1 MSICFYHGLSPFQI
15 FSMEYGRLPWAL
27 SFSFPLLSRAL
38 KKTYG
43 TFEVSQKA
51 FVLSPFSFCHQCFA
65 SSTTATTTS
74 QASSTFDTAKHLRIL
89 SLPISKERSY
99 QLLRLMKM
107 HKTKRKEAIPHLA
120 YHHEEANNFRAHI
133 YFKDNFNSGMVGT
146 EKVNGGKKKLLNKT
160 QAKLSS
166 FFHINNFTFPCNSWP
181 CHYSFP
187 IQNAKD
193 IVGKSSFAITIYQHR
208 SSLRK

>member
-1 MSICFYHGLSPFQI
+1 MAFRLFKYFPWNMEGSLEHCHFPFRCCLAHLRKLIALLRFRKKHLFYLRFHFATNV
-15 FSMEYGRLPWAL
+15 LPPPPP
-27 SFSFPLLSRAL
+27 PLLQAKPVRLSTLRNICVYLAYQYQ
-38 KKTYG
+38 KK
-43 TFEVSQKA
+43 EVTNN
-51 FVLSPFSFCHQCFA
+51 FFA
-65 SSTTATTTS
+65 SWKCTKLSERKPSHILHTTTKK
-74 QASSTFDTAKHLRIL
+74 QI
-89 SLPISKERSY
+89 
-99 QLLRLMKM
+99 
-107 HKTKRKEAIPHLA
+107 
-120 YHHEEANNFRAHI
+120 I

-208 SSLRK
+208 SSLHK